1 MDSMKWAAAEHIAK
15 ACRFRLGL
23 SATPIYNYGG
33 EIYSILQVLAPGQ
46 IGEALEFGTEWCG
59 GEFHDKAKITDP
71 KALGSYLRDCGL
83 MLRRTRKDVGREL
96 PEVQRIPHH
105 IGDQPFGTSPARRGT
120 AASQASHGFLW
131 AYNVTY
137 GEKGNGAGFSAKTF
151 CDYIGLDYT
160 SSRSLPAA
168 WNDDYTVLEAE
179 VPAEFL
185 KGAAQ
190 NAVSNKVTKME
201 ANKKGYA

>member
-1 MDSMKWAAAEHIAK
+1 MDDYKD
-15 ACRFRLGL
+15 F
-23 SATPIYNYGG
+23 
-33 EIYSILQVLAPGQ
+33 EIF
-46 IGEALEFGTEWCG
+46 E
-59 GEFHDKAKITDP
+59 
-71 KALGSYLRDCGL
+71 
-83 MLRRTRKDVGREL
+83 RKVM
-96 PEVQRIPHH
+96 
-105 IGDQPFGTSPARRGT
+105 RRGT
-120 AASQASHGFLW
+120 PTITVTKLGRIAINKTATQVLEKQHVEFVLLMWSTTKHKIAIRPITKKDAR